1 MKKYG
6 IAWMCV
12 LAVFTSVV
20 IQDGKTC
27 LQAKSKVKIN
37 ETKYEIYVGS
47 RKKISVKTK
56 KCKFQSSN
64 KKILKVNKKGVLH
77 GRRVGTAKVYV
88 TKKGYR
94 RAVCKVK
101 VGKYV
106 SNLKLKSADTVIL
119 YPGGETII
127 RTQVTPQKAL
137 NLQVEYR
144 SSDEKIACVSS
155 EGKIQGVTPGITTI
169 TVGTKGITKKKKK
182 LEKNIT
188 VVVMEEKMEKP
199 IPTQKPSLKPI
210 IPTIVNPSESF
221 RPTASPLETLP
232 PTLSPDETFIPS
244 ATEIASPLPIVTS
257 EPPIETDFPTPEPTV
272 PPIVV
277 PTPPVMPTVEPT
289 SLPVATATPEPTLY
303 PGSVPNTQM
312 VASYFLCT
320 NQNEELYTVY
330 LLNKSYEG
338 TFGFVFNGKS
348 WSFGGSVRNGLEGL
362 QTIIAYTKTSG
373 DGTIKVAKKS
383 SNDYWEMT
391 DNTVGQTYQLQ
402 AFMDDPFFGSPYGVV
417 MVKGDTREVIQF
429 S

>member
-1 MKKYG
+1 MKKCG

-12 LAVFTSVV
+12 LAVFSGVV
-20 IQDGKTC
+20 MQDGKAC
-27 LQAKSKVKIN
+27 LQAKSKVKIK

-64 KKILKVNKKGVLH
+64 KKILKVNKKGVLC
-77 GRRVGTAKVYV
+77 GKRAGTAKVYV

-119 YPGGETII
+119 YPGAETMI
-127 RTQVTPQKAL
+127 RTQVTPQNAL

-210 IPTIVNPSESF
+210 IPTIVKPSESLE
-221 RPTASPLETLP
+221 PAAPPLETP
-232 PTLSPDETFIPS
+232 APTMLPDE
-244 ATEIASPLPIVTS
+244 V
-257 EPPIETDFPTPEPTV
+257 
-272 PPIVV
+272 
-277 PTPPVMPTVEPT
+277 TPPVVETPAGATTSPTTVIPTVEPT

-303 PGSVPNTQM
+303 PSSVPDTQM
-312 VASYFLCT
+312 VASYFLC
-320 NQNEELYTVY
+320 NDQNEELYTVY

-338 TFGFVFNGKS
+338 TFGCMFNGKS
-348 WSFGGSVRNGLEGL
+348 WSFGGSVRGGLEEL
-362 QTIIAYTKTSG
+362 QTTIAYTKTSG
-373 DGTIKVAKKS
+373 DGTIKVVKKS

-402 AFMDDPFFGSPYGVV
+402 AFGDDPFFGSPYGVI
-417 MVKGDTREVIQF
+417 MVKGDTREVLQF
-429 S
+429 L